1 MEQNTL
7 WQTIW
12 ESTRQRDEA
21 KSPAR
26 QENTSGAAQT
36 GNGPVGQTDA
46 QPPMN
51 SGSQSRMD
59 GGARENDRDSMAAVE
74 QAMQTTVMEIAETR
88 PGSPAQPSGSSSCD
102 LALDREQGVSPDET
116 TCGGANGEL
125 PACAPLAN
133 PYVPFQQAGSP
144 RYDRATAL
152 IRGTIFPGLDLPLV
166 GRVNTMEKNTP
177 LGQLMAL
184 NFMVHELG
192 LYLDTH
198 PYDEDAF
205 SLFRKYAGL
214 YRQAREAYERC
225 NGPLTMQATGDEDS
239 YNWVR
244 DPWPWDF
251 AQEG

>member
-12 ESTRQRDEA
+12 ESTRQQGGA
-21 KSPAR
+21 KGETR
-26 QENTSGAAQT
+26 QERMDAPAQSEMRSE
-36 GNGPVGQTDA
+36 GRPQDQDRMGGQT
-46 QPPMN
+46 QMN
-51 SGSQSRMD
+51 P
-59 GGARENDRDSMAAVE
+59 GARGTGKQEQVTMAE
-74 QAMQTTVMEIAETR
+74 TTVMEISQMQMGGKPAEAA
-88 PGSPAQPSGSSSCD
+88 GSGGSCAVD
-102 LALDREQGVSPDET
+102 QDRERGISPDET
-116 TCGGANGEL
+116 TCGGNNGEL

-166 GRVNTMEKNTP
+166 GRVNTQEKDTP

-198 PYDEDAF
+198 PFDEDAF

-214 YRQAREAYERC
+214 YREARDAYERC
-225 NGPLTMQATGDEDS
+225 YGPLTMLATGEEDS
-239 YNWVR
+239 YNWVQ

>member
-1 MEQNTL
+1 MAAPTQPEGRTDGKTEGQGRMDAAVQDRMDAGVQGSGRMEQV
-7 WQTIW
+7 
-12 ESTRQRDEA
+12 A
-21 KSPAR
+21 
-26 QENTSGAAQT
+26 
-36 GNGPVGQTDA
+36 
-46 QPPMN
+46 
-51 SGSQSRMD
+51 
-59 GGARENDRDSMAAVE
+59 MAE
-74 QAMQTTVMEIAETR
+74 TTVMEISQT
-88 PGSPAQPSGSSSCD
+88 GGKPAQTAGAGGSCN
-102 LALDREQGVSPDET
+102 LDKDQERGISPDET

-166 GRVNTMEKNTP
+166 GRVNTREKDTP

-205 SLFRKYAGL
+205 SLFQKYAGL
-214 YRQAREAYERC
+214 YRQARDAYERC
-225 NGPLTMQATGDEDS
+225 YGPLTMLATGEENS
-239 YNWVR
+239 YNWVQ